1 MRASLRSPALL
12 VAASLLASPLAAQA
26 AAAPAPTLALTHANV
41 VDGRTATVV
50 RDATILS
57 GNGRIRSLRAGAQA
71 PADAMVIDL
80 QGRWVAPGLIDA
92 HTHIATLA
100 NARRALHSGVTTVRS
115 ASVPAFQDVAM
126 RDQAR
131 AGQIAA
137 PDVLA
142 TGVFVSPN
150 LGETVLADPRLGAL
164 AGGVNTPEQL
174 RALVRVN
181 LDRGV
186 DWIKT
191 RGTERAGLPDTD
203 PRKQVYDEAQL
214 RAIVEEAATRNV
226 PVMAHAHG
234 DEGAYAAVAAGVR
247 SIEHGTYLSDST
259 LRLMKAQGTW
269 FVPTLSTVVDLTQP
283 GGDYDDPV
291 LVLRGQHMAP
301 RLEETIRRAHALGIR
316 LATGADTDY
325 GPESLTRIAHEVMRF
340 HGLGLTPVEAL
351 AAATSGAAELL
362 GIADRTGR
370 VAEGLEADL
379 IVLEANPLEDPARL
393 QDVLI
398 VITNGR
404 IALNRLPFGRSAI
417 R

>member
-1 MRASLRSPALL
+1 MRVLLRALPLLAGAALL
-12 VAASLLASPLAAQA
+12 PAQA
-26 AAAPAPTLALTHANV
+26 RPSPTIALTHANV
-41 VDGRTATVV
+41 VDGVGATVL
-50 RDATILS
+50 RDATILVAD
-57 GNGRIRSLRAGAQA
+57 GRIQRIGTGLTV
-71 PADAMVIDL
+71 PADAMVIDVA
-80 QGRWVAPGLIDA
+80 GRWVAPGLIDA

-115 ASVPAFQDVAM
+115 ASVPAFQDVVM
-126 RDQAR
+126 RDLAK
-131 AGQIAA
+131 AGHILA

-142 TGVFVSPN
+142 TGVFVSPS
-150 LGETVLADPRLGAL
+150 LGETLLADARLGPL
-164 AGGVNTPEQL
+164 AGGVTTPEQL

-203 PRKQVYDEAQL
+203 PRKQVYDEREL

-259 LRLMKAQGTW
+259 LRLMKQKGTW
-269 FVPTLSTVVDLTQP
+269 LVPTLSTIVDLTQP

-301 RLEETIRRAHALGIR
+301 RIEDTIRRAHAMGVRI
-316 LATGADTDY
+316 ATGADTDY
-325 GPESLTRIAHEVMRF
+325 GPEGVTRISHEVMRF
-340 HGLGLTPVEAL
+340 RALGLTPVEAL
-351 AAATSGAAELL
+351 ASATSGAAELL
-362 GIADRTGR
+362 GVGDRTGR
-370 VAEGLEADL
+370 VAAGFEADL
-379 IVLEANPLEDPARL
+379 IVLEGNPLEDPYWL
-393 QDVLI
+393 QDVVVVL
-398 VITNGR
+398 TNGR
-404 IALNRLPFGRSAI
+404 VALNRLPFGRRAP